1 MRHNKIVQRQ
11 HYTDRSTADLTK
23 HFYFQISRMSN
34 IIFYQYVQL
43 EEFIFSAKKQLPVFV
58 PLTEIKQCETTL
70 TLNCLHFFFT
80 VMFLNRRKTKDR
92 TWKKLMMCGAVEQ

>member
-1 MRHNKIVQRQ
+1 
-11 HYTDRSTADLTK
+11 
-23 HFYFQISRMSN
+23 MSN

-70 TLNCLHFFFT
+70 FFHCHVFEQ
-80 VMFLNRRKTKDR
+80 KKDKRQNLEETDDVWSSR
-92 TWKKLMMCGAVEQ
+92 TINPA